1 MSIFGIIAD
10 LLHVLH
16 AFFADLLAPVNIEH
30 NIEDPIVNSVRNPQE
45 NKIES
50 KSISEQANNNVL
62 NNEQSEVSEKPIPK
76 TLTQFKNSVTDA
88 IKSDSLEHNLCLVN
102 NVDSSKT
109 KTKKDETIE
118 NVNKER
124 PSLSLKTQKKICN
137 KLPEVNI
144 EAESNVANDLKSE
157 TLKDNIYLVNNVDTT
172 NSQTMEDET
181 NENVNKKRQS
191 LDLKAPEQ
199 TTNELPEVNIDEM
212 CSVLPEIKE
221 EVFCK
226 YTCDDIINIDSD
238 EEELPYSQIFDLE
251 QNDQQNQSDVWYEEY
266 RKERDR
272 SEEEAESSSESS
284 EVNSIDEV
292 WFKRLSQCNA
302 TDLES
307 GINEDIICSKPTS
320 LIDDEFDVS
329 SKFEDPKSRS
339 KALDMK
345 NLFKDEMFNEYDIKH
360 NHVNKIINK
369 FDKAD
374 IVDCKDI
381 AVETES
387 PSTKNNNVDEITIK
401 SKNKPSV
408 YKLESKVREKKTV
421 KNQQKRRRSNSRQII
436 DSSEEEEKKVNIICD
451 SDTELTARSED
462 NSYKQ
467 EKRKHSSSKNDFG
480 SLLVSP
486 NKNKNGPDRE
496 KYMKVHPISNIT
508 NENENSN
515 SFGELIREKSNKD
528 QVKNK
533 SKDIKNLETPSIHGK
548 EVKRKISVDTD
559 ETTSSS
565 SSSSKHKKKYK
576 IHSAQQEKSEL
587 NLNTSKTIN
596 KSQTMPGKKFKASK
610 NRCVSPHSDTRNNL
624 NPVLFKDLINVA
636 REQLLDIIIAEVNEN
651 GSPDSSDL
659 PADEAVLK
667 FDQSNTVA
675 KSINQHLVDFEDQI
689 IQNTIV
695 RIRPDHT
702 LSTECNETAKEIS
715 TNKEK
720 LNSSK
725 VVHKLDDNTKLTAVN
740 KKILDSH
747 KKTPVPI
754 IQALSLPSR
763 KRQASIDTETKS
775 IQESIKKKL
784 CTEKWISKE
793 QSNKSDK
800 QLLSKSEIKA
810 IRSAKLKG
818 LINKCEHSQE
828 ETKPEEKTKQIT
840 TAKITTKITD
850 RNRSEI
856 FFDTLVKEK
865 PLKENETLKEKSNH
879 DSKTTNLTKE
889 SETSLYKYK
898 IPRRPSNENSATTNP
913 LSSNTST
920 ISATSKYTNN
930 VLKPCNSSAKPTE
943 VLTIPLIVTNEPTN
957 VQVSPLEEVCLSL
970 VDTKL
975 THQISNTALNKLKTR
990 VAHVPPPISDVYEKE
1005 AIMVKLLPDKPN
1017 SKSLQDLNLKFPK
1030 KSNLKR
1036 LVLQNAKEK
1045 RTVKFNHCGDD
1056 PLTVYVQVRNFELDY
1071 VGTLKKVTK
1080 SEKKERI
1087 QTVEKNILKI
1097 PPHIDYS
1104 LETLHQICKWNCNWF
1119 EVSNKYLFSF
1129 NHNKTYLLKPREC

>member
-1 MSIFGIIAD
+1 M
-10 LLHVLH
+10 HV
-16 AFFADLLAPVNIEH
+16 FFADLSAPVKIQYT
-30 NIEDPIVNSVRNPQE
+30 IEDPIVNSVRNHQE

-50 KSISEQANNNVL
+50 KSISEQSNKNVL

-76 TLTQFKNSVTDA
+76 SLTQIKNSVTDA
-88 IKSDSLEHNLCLVN
+88 IKSDSLEHNFCLVN
-102 NVDSSKT
+102 NVDSSKN

-118 NVNKER
+118 NVKKER
-124 PSLSLKTQKKICN
+124 PSLSLKTQKQICN

-144 EAESNVANDLKSE
+144 EAERNLERNIKSE
-157 TLKDNIYLVNNVDTT
+157 TLEDNIYLVNNVDTT

-199 TTNELPEVNIDEM
+199 TTNELPEVNIDEI
-212 CSVLPEIKE
+212 CSVTPEIKE
-221 EVFCK
+221 EGFCK
-226 YTCDDIINIDSD
+226 YTCDDIISIDSD
-238 EEELPYSQIFDLE
+238 EDELPFSQIFDLE
-251 QNDQQNQSDVWYEEY
+251 QHDQQNQSDVWYEEY
-266 RKERDR
+266 RKERDG

-292 WFKRLSQCNA
+292 WFQRLSQNNA

-307 GINEDIICSKPTS
+307 GINEDTIYSKPTS

-339 KALDMK
+339 KALD
-345 NLFKDEMFNEYDIKH
+345 F
-360 NHVNKIINK
+360 
-369 FDKAD
+369 
-374 IVDCKDI
+374 I

-387 PSTKNNNVDEITIK
+387 PSTKSNNVDEITTK
-401 SKNKPSV
+401 FKNKPSV

-421 KNQQKRRRSNSRQII
+421 KNQQKRRRSNSRRII
-436 DSSEEEEKKVNIICD
+436 DSSEEDEIVNIICD
-451 SDTELTARSED
+451 SDAELTARSED
-462 NSYKQ
+462 KSYKQ
-467 EKRKHSSSKNDFG
+467 EKRKHSSSENDFG

-486 NKNKNGPDRE
+486 SKNKNCPDRE
-496 KYMKVHPISNIT
+496 KYIKVHPMSNIT
-508 NENENSN
+508 NENEISN
-515 SFGELIREKSNKD
+515 SFGKLIQENSTED

-533 SKDIKNLETPSIHGK
+533 SNDITNLETPSIHGK

-559 ETTSSS
+559 ESTSSS

-587 NLNTSKTIN
+587 NLNTSKTN
-596 KSQTMPGKKFKASK
+596 KTSKTQTMPGKKFKAS
-610 NRCVSPHSDTRNNL
+610 NNSCVSPHSDTRNNF
-624 NPVLFKDLINVA
+624 NPVLSKDLIYVA

-651 GSPDSSDL
+651 CNPDSSDL

-675 KSINQHLVDFEDQI
+675 DQHLVDFEDQI

-720 LNSSK
+720 LSSSK

-784 CTEKWISKE
+784 CTDKWISKK

-800 QLLSKSEIKA
+800 QLSMSEIKA
-810 IRSAKLKG
+810 IRSAKLKD
-818 LINKCEHSQE
+818 LINKRKHSLE
-828 ETKPEEKTKQIT
+828 ETKPEDKTKKIN

-879 DSKTTNLTKE
+879 NSKTTNLTKE
-889 SETSLYKYK
+889 SKSSLSSFK

-913 LSSNTST
+913 SSSINST

-943 VLTIPLIVTNEPTN
+943 VLTIPLRVTNEPTN
-957 VQVSPLEEVCLSL
+957 VPVSPLEEDCLSL

-990 VAHVPPPISDVYEKE
+990 VAHVPPPISDVCEKE

-1036 LVLQNAKEK
+1036 LALQNAKEK
-1045 RTVKFNHCGDD
+1045 RTVRFNHCGDD
-1056 PLTVYVQVRNFELDY
+1056 PLTVYVQVRNFELDT
-1071 VGTLKKVTK
+1071 GGILKKYPK
-1080 SEKKERI
+1080 NEKKERI
-1087 QTVEKNILKI
+1087 PTVENPILKI
-1097 PPHIDYS
+1097 PPHVDYG

-1129 NHNKTYLLKPREC
+1129 NHNKTC

>member
-1 MSIFGIIAD
+1 MCIFGIIAD

-16 AFFADLLAPVNIEH
+16 AFFADLSAPVKIQH
-30 NIEDPIVNSVRNPQE
+30 NIEDPIVISVRNHQE

-50 KSISEQANNNVL
+50 KSISEQSNKNVL
-62 NNEQSEVSEKPIPK
+62 NNEQSPEKPIPK
-76 TLTQFKNSVTDA
+76 PLTQFKNSVTDA
-88 IKSDSLEHNLCLVN
+88 IKSDSLEHNFCLVN
-102 NVDSSKT
+102 NVDSSKN

-118 NVNKER
+118 NVKKER
-124 PSLSLKTQKKICN
+124 PSLSLKTQKQICN

-144 EAESNVANDLKSE
+144 EAERNLANDLKSE
-157 TLKDNIYLVNNVDTT
+157 MLEDNIYLVNNVDTT
-172 NSQTMEDET
+172 NSRQTMEDET

-199 TTNELPEVNIDEM
+199 TTNELPEVNIDEI
-212 CSVLPEIKE
+212 CSVPPEIKE
-221 EVFCK
+221 EGFCK
-226 YTCDDIINIDSD
+226 YTCDDIISIDSD
-238 EEELPYSQIFDLE
+238 EDELPYSQIFDLG
-251 QNDQQNQSDVWYEEY
+251 QHDQRNQSDVWYEEY
-266 RKERDR
+266 RKERDG

-284 EVNSIDEV
+284 EVNSIDEG
-292 WFKRLSQCNA
+292 WFQRLSQCNA

-339 KALDMK
+339 KALD
-345 NLFKDEMFNEYDIKH
+345 F
-360 NHVNKIINK
+360 
-369 FDKAD
+369 
-374 IVDCKDI
+374 I

-387 PSTKNNNVDEITIK
+387 SSTKSNYVDEITIK

-408 YKLESKVREKKTV
+408 SKLESKVREKKTV
-421 KNQQKRRRSNSRQII
+421 KNQQKRRRSNSKRII
-436 DSSEEEEKKVNIICD
+436 DSSEKDEIVNIIFD
-451 SDTELTARSED
+451 SDTELTARSD
-462 NSYKQ
+462 DKSYKQ

-486 NKNKNGPDRE
+486 SKNKNCPDRE
-496 KYMKVHPISNIT
+496 KYIKVHPISNMT

-515 SFGELIREKSNKD
+515 SFGKLIREKFNED
-528 QVKNK
+528 QVKNN
-533 SKDIKNLETPSIHGK
+533 SKDITNLETLSIHGK

-559 ETTSSS
+559 ESTSSS

-576 IHSAQQEKSEL
+576 IHSAQQENSEL

-596 KSQTMPGKKFKASK
+596 KTQTMPGKKFKASE
-610 NRCVSPHSDTRNNL
+610 NSCVSPHSDTRNNL
-624 NPVLFKDLINVA
+624 NPVLSKDLIYVA
-636 REQLLDIIIAEVNEN
+636 REQLLDIIIAEINEN

-720 LNSSK
+720 LKNSK

-763 KRQASIDTETKS
+763 KRQASMDTETKS
-775 IQESIKKKL
+775 IQESTKKKL
-784 CTEKWISKE
+784 CTDKWISKK

-818 LINKCEHSQE
+818 LINKPKHSLE
-828 ETKPEEKTKQIT
+828 ETKPEDKTKQIT

-865 PLKENETLKEKSNH
+865 PLKENETLKKKSNH

-889 SETSLYKYK
+889 SKSSLSSFK

-957 VQVSPLEEVCLSL
+957 VPVSPLEEDCLSL

-1005 AIMVKLLPDKPN
+1005 PIVVKLLPDQPN

-1045 RTVKFNHCGDD
+1045 RKVKFNHCGDD
-1056 PLTVYVQVRNFELDY
+1056 PLTVYVQVRNFEPDY

-1087 QTVEKNILKI
+1087 QTVEKPILKI
-1097 PPHIDYS
+1097 PPHVDYS

-1129 NHNKTYLLKPREC
+1129 NHNKTCLRKPREGAERVEGITVIWPTFKAN

>member
-1 MSIFGIIAD
+1 MSSFGIIVD

-16 AFFADLLAPVNIEH
+16 VFFADLSAPVKIQH
-30 NIEDPIVNSVRNPQE
+30 TIEDPIVNSVRNHQE

-50 KSISEQANNNVL
+50 KSISEQSNKNVL

-76 TLTQFKNSVTDA
+76 SLTQIKNSVTDA
-88 IKSDSLEHNLCLVN
+88 IKSDSLEHN
-102 NVDSSKT
+102 VDSSKN

-118 NVNKER
+118 NVKKER
-124 PSLSLKTQKKICN
+124 PSLSLKTQKQICN

-144 EAESNVANDLKSE
+144 EAERNLANDLKSE
-157 TLKDNIYLVNNVDTT
+157 TLEDNIYLVNNVDTT
-172 NSQTMEDET
+172 NSQTMEDVT

-199 TTNELPEVNIDEM
+199 TTNELPEVNIDEI
-212 CSVLPEIKE
+212 CSVTPEIKE
-221 EVFCK
+221 EGFCK
-226 YTCDDIINIDSD
+226 YTCDDIISIDSD
-238 EEELPYSQIFDLE
+238 EDELPFSQIFDLE
-251 QNDQQNQSDVWYEEY
+251 QHDQQNQSDVWYEEY
-266 RKERDR
+266 RKERDG
-272 SEEEAESSSESS
+272 SEEEAECGSESS

-292 WFKRLSQCNA
+292 WFQRLSQSNT

-307 GINEDIICSKPTS
+307 VINEDTIYSKPTS

-329 SKFEDPKSRS
+329 SKFEDPKSRIE
-339 KALDMK
+339 ALD
-345 NLFKDEMFNEYDIKH
+345 F
-360 NHVNKIINK
+360 
-369 FDKAD
+369 
-374 IVDCKDI
+374 I
-381 AVETES
+381 AFETES
-387 PSTKNNNVDEITIK
+387 PSTKSNNVDEITTK

-421 KNQQKRRRSNSRQII
+421 KNQQKRRRSNSRRII
-436 DSSEEEEKKVNIICD
+436 DSSEEDEIVNIICD

-462 NSYKQ
+462 KSYKQ

-486 NKNKNGPDRE
+486 SKNKNCPDRE
-496 KYMKVHPISNIT
+496 KYIKVHPMSNIT
-508 NENENSN
+508 NENEISN
-515 SFGELIREKSNKD
+515 SFGKLIQENSTED

-533 SKDIKNLETPSIHGK
+533 SNDITNLETPSIHGK

-559 ETTSSS
+559 ESTSSS

-587 NLNTSKTIN
+587 NLNTSKTN
-596 KSQTMPGKKFKASK
+596 KTSKTQTMPGKKFKAS
-610 NRCVSPHSDTRNNL
+610 NNSCVSPHSDTRNNL
-624 NPVLFKDLINVA
+624 NPVLSKDLIYVA

-651 GSPDSSDL
+651 CNSDSSDL

-675 KSINQHLVDFEDQI
+675 NQHLVDFEDQI

-720 LNSSK
+720 LSSSK

-784 CTEKWISKE
+784 CTDIWISKK

-800 QLLSKSEIKA
+800 QLSMSEIKA
-810 IRSAKLKG
+810 IRSAKLKE
-818 LINKCEHSQE
+818 LINKRKHSLE
-828 ETKPEEKTKQIT
+828 ETKPEEKTKKIN

-879 DSKTTNLTKE
+879 NSKTTNLTKE
-889 SETSLYKYK
+889 SKSSLSSFK

-913 LSSNTST
+913 SSSINST

-943 VLTIPLIVTNEPTN
+943 VLTIPLRVTNEPTN
-957 VQVSPLEEVCLSL
+957 VPVSPLEEDCLSL

-990 VAHVPPPISDVYEKE
+990 VAHVPPPISDVCEKE

-1036 LVLQNAKEK
+1036 LALQNAKEK
-1045 RTVKFNHCGDD
+1045 RTVRFNHCGDD
-1056 PLTVYVQVRNFELDY
+1056 PLTVYVQVRNFELDN
-1071 VGTLKKVTK
+1071 GGILKKYPK
-1080 SEKKERI
+1080 NEKKERI
-1087 QTVEKNILKI
+1087 QTVENPILKI
-1097 PPHIDYS
+1097 PPHVDYS
-1104 LETLHQICKWNCNWF
+1104 LETLHQICKWNFNWF

-1129 NHNKTYLLKPREC
+1129 NHNKTC

>member
-16 AFFADLLAPVNIEH
+16 AFFADLLAPVKIEH
-30 NIEDPIVNSVRNPQE
+30 NIEDPIVNSVSNPQE

-50 KSISEQANNNVL
+50 KSISEQSNKNVL

-76 TLTQFKNSVTDA
+76 TLTQF
-88 IKSDSLEHNLCLVN
+88 
-102 NVDSSKT
+102 
-109 KTKKDETIE
+109 
-118 NVNKER
+118 
-124 PSLSLKTQKKICN
+124 
-137 KLPEVNI
+137 
-144 EAESNVANDLKSE
+144 SE
-157 TLKDNIYLVNNVDTT
+157 TLNYLVNKVDIT
-172 NSQTMEDET
+172 NSQTMEDEI

-191 LDLKAPEQ
+191 LDLKAPD
-199 TTNELPEVNIDEM
+199 ELPEVNIDEI
-212 CSVLPEIKE
+212 CSVTPKIKE
-221 EVFCK
+221 EGFCK
-226 YTCDDIINIDSD
+226 YTCDDIISIDSD
-238 EEELPYSQIFDLE
+238 EEELPYSQIFDLG
-251 QNDQQNQSDVWYEEY
+251 QHDQQNQSDVWYEEY
-266 RKERDR
+266 KKERDG

-284 EVNSIDEV
+284 EVNSIDEG
-292 WFKRLSQCNA
+292 WFQRLSQCNA

-345 NLFKDEMFNEYDIKH
+345 NSFKDETLNEYDRKH
-360 NHVNKIINK
+360 NHVNKMINK

-381 AVETES
+381 AGITES
-387 PSTKNNNVDEITIK
+387 PSTKSNNVDEITIK

-421 KNQQKRRRSNSRQII
+421 KNQQKLRKSNSRRIVY
-436 DSSEEEEKKVNIICD
+436 SSEEDEVVNIVCD
-451 SDTELTARSED
+451 SDTEPTARIED
-462 NSYKQ
+462 KSYKQ
-467 EKRKHSSSKNDFG
+467 EKRKHSSSKNDLG

-486 NKNKNGPDRE
+486 SKNKNCPDRE
-496 KYMKVHPISNIT
+496 KYTKVHPISNIT
-508 NENENSN
+508 NENENGN
-515 SFGELIREKSNKD
+515 SFGKLIREKSNED
-528 QVKNK
+528 QVRNK
-533 SKDIKNLETPSIHGK
+533 SKDITNLETPSINGK

-559 ETTSSS
+559 ESTSSS

-596 KSQTMPGKKFKASK
+596 KTQTMPSKKFKASK

-624 NPVLFKDLINVA
+624 NPVLSKDLTNVS
-636 REQLLDIIIAEVNEN
+636 RKDLLDIIVAEVNEN

-659 PADEAVLK
+659 SADEAVLK

-689 IQNTIV
+689 IKNTIE

-702 LSTECNETAKEIS
+702 LLPECNETAKEIS
-715 TNKEK
+715 TSKEK
-720 LNSSK
+720 LKNSK

-740 KKILDSH
+740 KKILESH

-754 IQALSLPSR
+754 IQAQSLPSR

-775 IQESIKKKL
+775 IQESTKKKI

-810 IRSAKLKG
+810 IRSAKLKD
-818 LINKCEHSQE
+818 LNKRKHSLE
-828 ETKPEEKTKQIT
+828 ETKPEDKTKQIT

-865 PLKENETLKEKSNH
+865 PLKENEKLKEKSNH

-889 SETSLYKYK
+889 SKTSLSLFK
-898 IPRRPSNENSATTNP
+898 IPRRPSNENSPTTNP

-920 ISATSKYTNN
+920 ISATSKHTNN
-930 VLKPCNSSAKPTE
+930 VLKPCNSSAKSTE
-943 VLTIPLIVTNEPTN
+943 VLNIPLIVTNEPTN
-957 VQVSPLEEVCLSL
+957 VPVSPLEEDGLSL

-1005 AIMVKLLPDKPN
+1005 AIMVKLLPDKPI
-1017 SKSLQDLNLKFPK
+1017 SKPLQDLNLKFPK
-1030 KSNLKR
+1030 QSNLKR

-1087 QTVEKNILKI
+1087 QTVEKPILKI
-1097 PPHIDYS
+1097 PPHVDYS

-1119 EVSNKYLFSF
+1119 EVSNKYLLSF
-1129 NHNKTYLLKPREC
+1129 NHNKTG

>member
-1 MSIFGIIAD
+1 MSKFGIIAD
-10 LLHVLH
+10 LLHVLY
-16 AFFADLLAPVNIEH
+16 AFFADLLAPVIIEH
-30 NIEDPIVNSVRNPQE
+30 NIEDPIVNSVSNPQE

-50 KSISEQANNNVL
+50 KSISEQSNKNVL
-62 NNEQSEVSEKPIPK
+62 NNEQSEVSEKRIPK
-76 TLTQFKNSVTDA
+76 TLTQF
-88 IKSDSLEHNLCLVN
+88 
-102 NVDSSKT
+102 
-109 KTKKDETIE
+109 
-118 NVNKER
+118 
-124 PSLSLKTQKKICN
+124 
-137 KLPEVNI
+137 
-144 EAESNVANDLKSE
+144 SE
-157 TLKDNIYLVNNVDTT
+157 TLKDNIYLVNNVDIT
-172 NSQTMEDET
+172 NSHMEDET

-191 LDLKAPEQ
+191 LDLKAPD
-199 TTNELPEVNIDEM
+199 ELPEVNIDEI
-212 CSVLPEIKE
+212 CSVTPKIKE
-221 EVFCK
+221 EGFCK
-226 YTCDDIINIDSD
+226 YTCDDIISIDSD
-238 EEELPYSQIFDLE
+238 EEELPYSQIFDLG
-251 QNDQQNQSDVWYEEY
+251 QHDQQNQSDVWYEEY
-266 RKERDR
+266 KKERDG

-284 EVNSIDEV
+284 EVNSIDEG
-292 WFKRLSQCNA
+292 WFQRLSQCNA
-302 TDLES
+302 SDLES
-307 GINEDIICSKPTS
+307 GNNEDIICSKQTS

-345 NLFKDEMFNEYDIKH
+345 NLNDETLNEYDRKH
-360 NHVNKIINK
+360 NHVNKMINK

-381 AVETES
+381 AGITES
-387 PSTKNNNVDEITIK
+387 PSTKSNNVDEITIK

-421 KNQQKRRRSNSRQII
+421 KNQQKRRRSNIRQIVY
-436 DSSEEEEKKVNIICD
+436 SSEEDEVVNIVCD
-451 SDTELTARSED
+451 SDTEPTARIED
-462 NSYKQ
+462 KSYKQ
-467 EKRKHSSSKNDFG
+467 EKRKRSSSKNDLG

-486 NKNKNGPDRE
+486 SKNENCPDRE
-496 KYMKVHPISNIT
+496 KYTKVHPISNIT

-515 SFGELIREKSNKD
+515 SFGKLIQKKSYED
-528 QVKNK
+528 QVRNK
-533 SKDIKNLETPSIHGK
+533 SKDITNLETPSINGK

-559 ETTSSS
+559 ESTSSS
-565 SSSSKHKKKYK
+565 SSSSKHKKNYN

-596 KSQTMPGKKFKASK
+596 KTQTMPGKKFKASK

-624 NPVLFKDLINVA
+624 NPVLSKDLTYVS
-636 REQLLDIIIAEVNEN
+636 RKDLLDIIIAEINEN

-659 PADEAVLK
+659 SADEAVLK
-667 FDQSNTVA
+667 FDQLNTEA

-702 LSTECNETAKEIS
+702 LLTECNETAKEIS
-715 TNKEK
+715 TSKEK
-720 LNSSK
+720 LNNSK

-740 KKILDSH
+740 KQILDSH

-754 IQALSLPSR
+754 IPAQSLLPR

-775 IQESIKKKL
+775 IQESTKKKI

-800 QLLSKSEIKA
+800 QLQLSKSEIKA

-818 LINKCEHSQE
+818 LINKRKHSLE
-828 ETKPEEKTKQIT
+828 ETKPEDKTKQIK

-856 FFDTLVKEK
+856 FLDTLVKKK

-889 SETSLYKYK
+889 SKTSLSSFK

-920 ISATSKYTNN
+920 ISATSKHTNN

-943 VLTIPLIVTNEPTN
+943 VLTIPLIVTNEPIN
-957 VQVSPLEEVCLSL
+957 VPVSPLEEDCLHL

-975 THQISNTALNKLKTR
+975 THQISNTALNKMKTR
-990 VAHVPPPISDVYEKE
+990 VAHVPPPISGVYEKE

-1017 SKSLQDLNLKFPK
+1017 SKALQDLKFPK

-1080 SEKKERI
+1080 SEKKEKI
-1087 QTVEKNILKI
+1087 QTVEKTILKI
-1097 PPHIDYS
+1097 PPHVDYS

-1119 EVSNKYLFSF
+1119 EVSDKYLFSF
-1129 NHNKTYLLKPREC
+1129 NHNKTC

>member
-16 AFFADLLAPVNIEH
+16 AFFADLLAPVKIEH
-30 NIEDPIVNSVRNPQE
+30 NIEDPIVNSVSNPQE

-50 KSISEQANNNVL
+50 KSISEQSNKNVL

-76 TLTQFKNSVTDA
+76 TLTQF
-88 IKSDSLEHNLCLVN
+88 
-102 NVDSSKT
+102 
-109 KTKKDETIE
+109 
-118 NVNKER
+118 
-124 PSLSLKTQKKICN
+124 
-137 KLPEVNI
+137 
-144 EAESNVANDLKSE
+144 SE
-157 TLKDNIYLVNNVDTT
+157 TLKDNIYLVNNVDIT

-191 LDLKAPEQ
+191 LDLKAPD
-199 TTNELPEVNIDEM
+199 ELPEVNIDEI
-212 CSVLPEIKE
+212 CSVTPKIKE
-221 EVFCK
+221 EGFCK
-226 YTCDDIINIDSD
+226 YTCDDIISIDSD
-238 EEELPYSQIFDLE
+238 EEELPYSQIFDLG
-251 QNDQQNQSDVWYEEY
+251 QHDQQNQSDVWYEEY
-266 RKERDR
+266 KKERDG
-272 SEEEAESSSESS
+272 SEEEAESESS
-284 EVNSIDEV
+284 EVNSIDEG
-292 WFKRLSQCNA
+292 WFQRLSQCNA

-329 SKFEDPKSRS
+329 SKFEGPKSRS

-345 NLFKDEMFNEYDIKH
+345 NLFKDETLNEYDRKH

-374 IVDCKDI
+374 IVDCTDI
-381 AVETES
+381 AGITES
-387 PSTKNNNVDEITIK
+387 PSTKSNYVDEITIK

-421 KNQQKRRRSNSRQII
+421 KNQQKRRRSNSRRII
-436 DSSEEEEKKVNIICD
+436 YSSEEDEVVNIVCD
-451 SDTELTARSED
+451 SDTEPTARIED
-462 NSYKQ
+462 KSHKQ
-467 EKRKHSSSKNDFG
+467 EKRKHSSSKNDLG

-486 NKNKNGPDRE
+486 SKNKNCPDRE
-496 KYMKVHPISNIT
+496 KYTKVHPISNIT
-508 NENENSN
+508 NENENGN
-515 SFGELIREKSNKD
+515 SFGKLIREKSNED
-528 QVKNK
+528 QVRNK
-533 SKDIKNLETPSIHGK
+533 SKDITNLETPSINGK

-559 ETTSSS
+559 ESTSSS

-596 KSQTMPGKKFKASK
+596 KTQTMPSKKFKASK

-624 NPVLFKDLINVA
+624 NPVLSKDLTYVS
-636 REQLLDIIIAEVNEN
+636 RKDLVDIIVAEVNEN

-659 PADEAVLK
+659 SADEAVLK

-702 LSTECNETAKEIS
+702 LLTECNETAKEIS
-715 TNKEK
+715 TSKEK
-720 LNSSK
+720 LKNSK

-754 IQALSLPSR
+754 IQARSLPSR

-775 IQESIKKKL
+775 IQESTKKKI

-810 IRSAKLKG
+810 IRSAKLKD
-818 LINKCEHSQE
+818 LNKRKHSLE
-828 ETKPEEKTKQIT
+828 ETKPEDKTKQIT

-889 SETSLYKYK
+889 SKTSLSLFK

-920 ISATSKYTNN
+920 ISATSKHTNN
-930 VLKPCNSSAKPTE
+930 VLKPCNSSARSTE
-943 VLTIPLIVTNEPTN
+943 VLNIPLIVTNEPTN
-957 VQVSPLEEVCLSL
+957 VPVSPLEEDGLSL

-1017 SKSLQDLNLKFPK
+1017 SKPLQDLNLKFPK

-1087 QTVEKNILKI
+1087 QTVEKPILKI
-1097 PPHIDYS
+1097 PPHVDYS

-1129 NHNKTYLLKPREC
+1129 NHNKTG

>member
-1 MSIFGIIAD
+1 MSLFGIIAD

-16 AFFADLLAPVNIEH
+16 VFFADLSAPVKIQH
-30 NIEDPIVNSVRNPQE
+30 TIEDPIVNSVRNHQE

-50 KSISEQANNNVL
+50 KTISEQSNKNVL

-76 TLTQFKNSVTDA
+76 SLTQIKNSVTDA
-88 IKSDSLEHNLCLVN
+88 IKSDSLEHNFCLVN
-102 NVDSSKT
+102 NVDSSKN

-118 NVNKER
+118 NVKKER
-124 PSLSLKTQKKICN
+124 PSLSLKTQKQIFN

-144 EAESNVANDLKSE
+144 EAERNLANDLKSE
-157 TLKDNIYLVNNVDTT
+157 TLEDNIYLVNNVDTT

-199 TTNELPEVNIDEM
+199 TTNELPEVNIDEI
-212 CSVLPEIKE
+212 CSLTPKIKE
-221 EVFCK
+221 EGFCK
-226 YTCDDIINIDSD
+226 YTCDDIISIDSD
-238 EEELPYSQIFDLE
+238 EDELPFSQIFDLE
-251 QNDQQNQSDVWYEEY
+251 QHDQQNQSDVWYEEY
-266 RKERDR
+266 RKERDG

-292 WFKRLSQCNA
+292 WFQRLSQNNA

-307 GINEDIICSKPTS
+307 GINEDTIYSKPTS

-339 KALDMK
+339 KALD
-345 NLFKDEMFNEYDIKH
+345 F
-360 NHVNKIINK
+360 
-369 FDKAD
+369 
-374 IVDCKDI
+374 I

-387 PSTKNNNVDEITIK
+387 PSTKSNNVDEITTK

-421 KNQQKRRRSNSRQII
+421 KNQQKRRRSNSRRII
-436 DSSEEEEKKVNIICD
+436 DSSEEDEIVNIIGD

-462 NSYKQ
+462 KSYKQ
-467 EKRKHSSSKNDFG
+467 EKRKHSSSNNDFG

-486 NKNKNGPDRE
+486 SKNKNCPDRE
-496 KYMKVHPISNIT
+496 KYIKVHPMSNIT

-515 SFGELIREKSNKD
+515 LFGKLIQENSTED

-533 SKDIKNLETPSIHGK
+533 SNDITNLETPSIHGK

-559 ETTSSS
+559 ESTSSS

-587 NLNTSKTIN
+587 NLNTSKTN
-596 KSQTMPGKKFKASK
+596 KTSKTQTMPGKKFKALK
-610 NRCVSPHSDTRNNL
+610 NSCVSPHSDTRNNL
-624 NPVLFKDLINVA
+624 NPVLSKDLIYVA

-651 GSPDSSDL
+651 GNPDSSDL

-675 KSINQHLVDFEDQI
+675 NQHLVDFEDQI

-784 CTEKWISKE
+784 CTEKWISKK

-800 QLLSKSEIKA
+800 QLSISEIKA
-810 IRSAKLKG
+810 IRSAKLKD
-818 LINKCEHSQE
+818 LINKRKHSLE
-828 ETKPEEKTKQIT
+828 ETKPEDKTKKIN

-879 DSKTTNLTKE
+879 NSKTTNLTKE
-889 SETSLYKYK
+889 SKSSLSSFK

-913 LSSNTST
+913 SSSINST

-930 VLKPCNSSAKPTE
+930 VLKPCNSSAKTTE
-943 VLTIPLIVTNEPTN
+943 VLTIPLRVTNEPTN
-957 VQVSPLEEVCLSL
+957 VPVSPLEEDCLSL

-975 THQISNTALNKLKTR
+975 THQISNTALNKLKSR
-990 VAHVPPPISDVYEKE
+990 VAHVPPPISDVCEKE
-1005 AIMVKLLPDKPN
+1005 AIIVKLLPDKPN

-1036 LVLQNAKEK
+1036 LALQNAKEK
-1045 RTVKFNHCGDD
+1045 RTVRFNHCGDD
-1056 PLTVYVQVRNFELDY
+1056 PLTVYVQVRNFELDNE
-1071 VGTLKKVTK
+1071 GILKKVPK
-1080 SEKKERI
+1080 NEKKERI
-1087 QTVEKNILKI
+1087 QTVENPTLKI
-1097 PPHIDYS
+1097 PPHVDYS

-1129 NHNKTYLLKPREC
+1129 NHNKTC

>member
-1 MSIFGIIAD
+1 MSIFGITAD

-16 AFFADLLAPVNIEH
+16 AFFADLSAPVKIQH
-30 NIEDPIVNSVRNPQE
+30 NIEDPIVNSVRNHQE

-50 KSISEQANNNVL
+50 KSISEQSNENVL

-76 TLTQFKNSVTDA
+76 SLTQFKISVTDA
-88 IKSDSLEHNLCLVN
+88 IKSDSLEHNFCLVN
-102 NVDSSKT
+102 NVDSSKN

-118 NVNKER
+118 NVKKER
-124 PSLSLKTQKKICN
+124 PSLSLKTQKQICN
-137 KLPEVNI
+137 KLSEVSI
-144 EAESNVANDLKSE
+144 EAERNLANDLKSE
-157 TLKDNIYLVNNVDTT
+157 MLEDNIYFVNNVVTT

-181 NENVNKKRQS
+181 NENVNIKRQS
-191 LDLKAPEQ
+191 LDLKASEQ
-199 TTNELPEVNIDEM
+199 TTNELPEVNIDEI
-212 CSVLPEIKE
+212 CSVTPEIKE
-221 EVFCK
+221 EGFCK
-226 YTCDDIINIDSD
+226 YTCDDIISIDSD
-238 EEELPYSQIFDLE
+238 EDELPYSQIFDLG
-251 QNDQQNQSDVWYEEY
+251 QHDQQNQSDVWYEEY
-266 RKERDR
+266 RKERDG

-292 WFKRLSQCNA
+292 WFQRLSQCNA

-339 KALDMK
+339 KALD
-345 NLFKDEMFNEYDIKH
+345 L
-360 NHVNKIINK
+360 
-369 FDKAD
+369 
-374 IVDCKDI
+374 I

-387 PSTKNNNVDEITIK
+387 PSTKSNNVDEITIK

-421 KNQQKRRRSNSRQII
+421 KNQQKRRRSNSRRII
-436 DSSEEEEKKVNIICD
+436 DSSEEDALVNIIYD
-451 SDTELTARSED
+451 SDTELTAKSED
-462 NSYKQ
+462 KSYKQ

-480 SLLVSP
+480 SLLDSP
-486 NKNKNGPDRE
+486 SKNKNCPDRE

-515 SFGELIREKSNKD
+515 SFGKLIQEKSNED

-533 SKDIKNLETPSIHGK
+533 SKDITNLETPSIHGK

-559 ETTSSS
+559 ESTSSS

-596 KSQTMPGKKFKASK
+596 KTQTMHGKKFKASK
-610 NRCVSPHSDTRNNL
+610 NSCVSPHSDTRNNL
-624 NPVLFKDLINVA
+624 NPVLSKDLIYVA

-651 GSPDSSDL
+651 GSPDSSDI

-695 RIRPDHT
+695 RIPLDHT

-725 VVHKLDDNTKLTAVN
+725 VVHRLDDNTKLTAVN

-784 CTEKWISKE
+784 CTDKWISKK
-793 QSNKSDK
+793 QPNKSDK

-810 IRSAKLKG
+810 IRSAKLKD
-818 LINKCEHSQE
+818 LIIKRNHSLE
-828 ETKPEEKTKQIT
+828 ETKPEDKTKQIT

-865 PLKENETLKEKSNH
+865 PLKENETLKEKRNH
-879 DSKTTNLTKE
+879 DSKTTNLTKTKE
-889 SETSLYKYK
+889 SKSSLSSFK
-898 IPRRPSNENSATTNP
+898 IPRRPSNENAAVTNP

-957 VQVSPLEEVCLSL
+957 VPVSPLEEDCLSL

-990 VAHVPPPISDVYEKE
+990 VAHVPPPISDVNDNDDDDDNEKE
-1005 AIMVKLLPDKPN
+1005 SIMVKLLPDKPN
-1017 SKSLQDLNLKFPK
+1017 SKSLQDLNLIFPK

-1045 RTVKFNHCGDD
+1045 RKVKFNHCGDD

-1087 QTVEKNILKI
+1087 QTVKKPIMKI
-1097 PPHIDYS
+1097 PPHVDYS

-1129 NHNKTYLLKPREC
+1129 NHNKTSLQKPREGAERV

>member
-16 AFFADLLAPVNIEH
+16 AFFADLSAPVKIQH
-30 NIEDPIVNSVRNPQE
+30 DIEDPIVNSVRNHQE

-50 KSISEQANNNVL
+50 KSISEQSNKNVL
-62 NNEQSEVSEKPIPK
+62 INEQPEVSEKPIPK
-76 TLTQFKNSVTDA
+76 SLTQFKNSVTDA
-88 IKSDSLEHNLCLVN
+88 IKSDSLDHNFCLVN
-102 NVDSSKT
+102 NVDSSKN

-118 NVNKER
+118 NVKKER
-124 PSLSLKTQKKICN
+124 PSLSLKTQKQICN

-144 EAESNVANDLKSE
+144 EAERNLANDLKSKMLE
-157 TLKDNIYLVNNVDTT
+157 DNIYLVNNVDTT
-172 NSQTMEDET
+172 NSQTMEGET

-191 LDLKAPEQ
+191 LDLKALEH
-199 TTNELPEVNIDEM
+199 TTNELPEVNIDEI
-212 CSVLPEIKE
+212 CSVTPVIKE
-221 EVFCK
+221 EGFCK
-226 YTCDDIINIDSD
+226 YTCDDIISIDSD
-238 EEELPYSQIFDLE
+238 EEELPYSQIFDLG
-251 QNDQQNQSDVWYEEY
+251 QHDQQNQSDVWYEEY

-292 WFKRLSQCNA
+292 WFQRLSQCNA

-339 KALDMK
+339 KALD
-345 NLFKDEMFNEYDIKH
+345 F
-360 NHVNKIINK
+360 
-369 FDKAD
+369 
-374 IVDCKDI
+374 I

-387 PSTKNNNVDEITIK
+387 PSTKSKNVDEITIK

-408 YKLESKVREKKTV
+408 YKSESKVREKKTG
-421 KNQQKRRRSNSRQII
+421 KKQQKQRRSNSRRII
-436 DSSEEEEKKVNIICD
+436 DSSEEDEIVNIIFD
-451 SDTELTARSED
+451 SDIELTARSED
-462 NSYKQ
+462 KSYKQ

-486 NKNKNGPDRE
+486 SKNKNCPDRE
-496 KYMKVHPISNIT
+496 KDMKVHPISNIN

-515 SFGELIREKSNKD
+515 SFKKQIREKSNED

-533 SKDIKNLETPSIHGK
+533 SKDITNLETPSIHGK

-559 ETTSSS
+559 ESTSSS

-587 NLNTSKTIN
+587 NLNTSKTIY
-596 KSQTMPGKKFKASK
+596 KTQSMPGKKFKASK
-610 NRCVSPHSDTRNNL
+610 NSCVSPHSDTQNNF
-624 NPVLFKDLINVA
+624 NPVLSKDLIYVA
-636 REQLLDIIIAEVNEN
+636 SEQLLDIFIAEINEN

-659 PADEAVLK
+659 PGDKAVLK

-675 KSINQHLVDFEDQI
+675 KSINQHFVDFEDHI
-689 IQNTIV
+689 TQNTIV
-695 RIRPDHT
+695 RILPDHT
-702 LSTECNETAKEIS
+702 FSTECNETAKEIS

-725 VVHKLDDNTKLTAVN
+725 VVYKLDDNTKLTAVN

-763 KRQASIDTETKS
+763 KRQASIDTDTKS

-784 CTEKWISKE
+784 CTDKWISKK

-810 IRSAKLKG
+810 IRSAKLKD
-818 LINKCEHSQE
+818 LNKRKHSLE
-828 ETKPEEKTKQIT
+828 ETKQEDKTKQIT
-840 TAKITTKITD
+840 TAKITTKITE

-865 PLKENETLKEKSNH
+865 PLKENETLIEKSNH
-879 DSKTTNLTKE
+879 DSKTTTKQ
-889 SETSLYKYK
+889 SKSSLSSFK

-920 ISATSKYTNN
+920 ISATSKYTKN
-930 VLKPCNSSAKPTE
+930 VLKPCNNSAKPTE

-957 VQVSPLEEVCLSL
+957 VPVSPLEEDCLSL

-1005 AIMVKLLPDKPN
+1005 SIIVKLLPDKPS
-1017 SKSLQDLNLKFPK
+1017 SKSLQDLNFPK
-1030 KSNLKR
+1030 KSNLKG

-1045 RTVKFNHCGDD
+1045 RKVKFNNCGDD
-1056 PLTVYVQVRNFELDY
+1056 PLTVYVQVRDFELDY

-1087 QTVEKNILKI
+1087 QTVEKPILKI
-1097 PPHIDYS
+1097 PPHVDYS

-1119 EVSNKYLFSF
+1119 EVSIKSVYIFSVF
-1129 NHNKTYLLKPREC
+1129 

>member
-16 AFFADLLAPVNIEH
+16 AFFADLLAPVKIQH
-30 NIEDPIVNSVRNPQE
+30 DIEDPIVNSVRNHQE

-50 KSISEQANNNVL
+50 KSISEQSNKNVL
-62 NNEQSEVSEKPIPK
+62 INEQSKVSEKPTPK
-76 TLTQFKNSVTDA
+76 SLTQFKNSVTDA
-88 IKSDSLEHNLCLVN
+88 IKSDSLENNFCLVN
-102 NVDSSKT
+102 NVDSSKN

-118 NVNKER
+118 NVKKER
-124 PSLSLKTQKKICN
+124 PSLSLKTQKQICN

-144 EAESNVANDLKSE
+144 EAERNLANDLKSE
-157 TLKDNIYLVNNVDTT
+157 MLEDNIYLVNNVDTT
-172 NSQTMEDET
+172 NSQTKEGET

-199 TTNELPEVNIDEM
+199 TTNELPEVNIDEI
-212 CSVLPEIKE
+212 CTVTPEIKVE
-221 EVFCK
+221 AFCK
-226 YTCDDIINIDSD
+226 YTCDDIISIDSD
-238 EEELPYSQIFDLE
+238 EDELPYSQIFD
-251 QNDQQNQSDVWYEEY
+251 QGQYDQQHQSDVWYEEY
-266 RKERDR
+266 RKERDG

-284 EVNSIDEV
+284 EVNSIDEG
-292 WFKRLSQCNA
+292 WFQRLSQCNA

-307 GINEDIICSKPTS
+307 GINEDICSKPTS

-339 KALDMK
+339 KALD
-345 NLFKDEMFNEYDIKH
+345 F
-360 NHVNKIINK
+360 
-369 FDKAD
+369 
-374 IVDCKDI
+374 I

-387 PSTKNNNVDEITIK
+387 PSTKSKNFDEITIK

-408 YKLESKVREKKTV
+408 YKLESKVRENKTGKK
-421 KNQQKRRRSNSRQII
+421 QQKQRRSNSRRII
-436 DSSEEEEKKVNIICD
+436 DSSEEDEIVNIIFD

-462 NSYKQ
+462 KSYKQ

-486 NKNKNGPDRE
+486 NKNCPDRE

-508 NENENSN
+508 NENENNN
-515 SFGELIREKSNKD
+515 SFGKLIREKSNED
-528 QVKNK
+528 QSKNK
-533 SKDIKNLETPSIHGK
+533 SKDITNLETPSIHGK

-559 ETTSSS
+559 ESTSSS
-565 SSSSKHKKKYK
+565 SSSSKHKTKYK

-587 NLNTSKTIN
+587 NLNTSKTSN
-596 KSQTMPGKKFKASK
+596 KKQTMTGKKFKASK
-610 NRCVSPHSDTRNNL
+610 NSCVSPHSDTRNNL
-624 NPVLFKDLINVA
+624 NPVSSEDLINVA
-636 REQLLDIIIAEVNEN
+636 REQLLDIIIAEGNEN

-659 PADEAVLK
+659 PADEALLK

-675 KSINQHLVDFEDQI
+675 KSINQHFVDFEDQI

-702 LSTECNETAKEIS
+702 LSNDCNETAKEIS

-725 VVHKLDDNTKLTAVN
+725 VVYKLDDNTKLTAVN

-784 CTEKWISKE
+784 CTDKWISKK

-800 QLLSKSEIKA
+800 QILSKSEIKA
-810 IRSAKLKG
+810 IRSAKLKD
-818 LINKCEHSQE
+818 LNKRKYSLE
-828 ETKPEEKTKQIT
+828 ETKPEDKTKQIT

-850 RNRSEI
+850 KNRSEI

-879 DSKTTNLTKE
+879 DRKTTNLTKE
-889 SETSLYKYK
+889 SKSSLSSFK

-930 VLKPCNSSAKPTE
+930 VLKPCNNSAKPTE

-957 VQVSPLEEVCLSL
+957 VPVSPLEEDSLSL

-1005 AIMVKLLPDKPN
+1005 SIVVKLLPDEPN
-1017 SKSLQDLNLKFPK
+1017 SKSLQDLKFPK

-1045 RTVKFNHCGDD
+1045 RKVMFNHCDDD
-1056 PLTVYVQVRNFELDY
+1056 PLTVYVQVRNFEHDY

-1080 SEKKERI
+1080 SEKKERG
-1087 QTVEKNILKI
+1087 QTVEKPILKI
-1097 PPHIDYS
+1097 PSHVDYS

-1119 EVSNKYLFSF
+1119 EVSNKYLFIYRI
-1129 NHNKTYLLKPREC
+1129 H

>member
-1 MSIFGIIAD
+1 M
-10 LLHVLH
+10 HV
-16 AFFADLLAPVNIEH
+16 FFADLSAPVKIQYT
-30 NIEDPIVNSVRNPQE
+30 IEDPIVNSVRNHQE

-50 KSISEQANNNVL
+50 KSISEQSNKNVL

-76 TLTQFKNSVTDA
+76 SLTQIKNSVTDA
-88 IKSDSLEHNLCLVN
+88 IKSDSLEHNFCLVN
-102 NVDSSKT
+102 NVDSSKN
-109 KTKKDETIE
+109 KTKKGETIE
-118 NVNKER
+118 NVKKER
-124 PSLSLKTQKKICN
+124 PSLSLKTQKQICN

-144 EAESNVANDLKSE
+144 EAERNLANDLKSE
-157 TLKDNIYLVNNVDTT
+157 TLEDNIYLVNNVDTT

-181 NENVNKKRQS
+181 NENFNKKRQS

-199 TTNELPEVNIDEM
+199 TTNELPQVNIDEI
-212 CSVLPEIKE
+212 CSVTPEIKE
-221 EVFCK
+221 EGFCK
-226 YTCDDIINIDSD
+226 YTCDDIISIDSD
-238 EEELPYSQIFDLE
+238 EDELPFSQIFDLE
-251 QNDQQNQSDVWYEEY
+251 QHDQQNQSDVWYEEY
-266 RKERDR
+266 RKERDG

-292 WFKRLSQCNA
+292 WFQRLSQNNA

-307 GINEDIICSKPTS
+307 GINEDTIYSKPTS

-339 KALDMK
+339 KALD
-345 NLFKDEMFNEYDIKH
+345 F
-360 NHVNKIINK
+360 
-369 FDKAD
+369 
-374 IVDCKDI
+374 I

-387 PSTKNNNVDEITIK
+387 PSTKSNNVDEITTK

-421 KNQQKRRRSNSRQII
+421 KNQQKQRRSNSRRII
-436 DSSEEEEKKVNIICD
+436 DSSEEDEIVNIICD

-462 NSYKQ
+462 KSYKQ

-486 NKNKNGPDRE
+486 SKNKNCPDRE
-496 KYMKVHPISNIT
+496 KYIKVHPMSNISN
-508 NENENSN
+508 ENKISN
-515 SFGELIREKSNKD
+515 SFGKLIQENSTED

-533 SKDIKNLETPSIHGK
+533 SNDITNLETPSIHGK

-559 ETTSSS
+559 ESTSSS

-587 NLNTSKTIN
+587 NLNTSKTN
-596 KSQTMPGKKFKASK
+596 KTSKTQTMPGKKFKAS
-610 NRCVSPHSDTRNNL
+610 NNSCVSPHSDTRNNL
-624 NPVLFKDLINVA
+624 NPVLSKDLIYVA

-651 GSPDSSDL
+651 CNPDSSDL

-675 KSINQHLVDFEDQI
+675 NQHLVDFEDQI

-720 LNSSK
+720 LSSSK

-784 CTEKWISKE
+784 CTDKWISKK

-800 QLLSKSEIKA
+800 QLSMSEIKA
-810 IRSAKLKG
+810 IRSAKLKD
-818 LINKCEHSQE
+818 LINKRKHSLE
-828 ETKPEEKTKQIT
+828 ETKPEDKTKKIN

-879 DSKTTNLTKE
+879 NSKTTNLTKE
-889 SETSLYKYK
+889 SKSSLSSFK

-913 LSSNTST
+913 SSSINST

-943 VLTIPLIVTNEPTN
+943 VLTIPLRVTNEPTN
-957 VQVSPLEEVCLSL
+957 VPVSPLEEDCLSL

-990 VAHVPPPISDVYEKE
+990 VAHVPPPISDVCEKE

-1036 LVLQNAKEK
+1036 LALQNAKEK
-1045 RTVKFNHCGDD
+1045 RTVRFNHCGDD
-1056 PLTVYVQVRNFELDY
+1056 PLTVYVQVRNFELDN
-1071 VGTLKKVTK
+1071 GGILKKYPK
-1080 SEKKERI
+1080 NEKKERI
-1087 QTVEKNILKI
+1087 PTVENPILKI
-1097 PPHIDYS
+1097 PPHVDYS

-1129 NHNKTYLLKPREC
+1129 NHNKTC